1 MSFASTPLEGTGVL
15 VTRPAHQ
22 AEGLA
27 QRIADAGGQ
36 PLLFPAVEI
45 EPLPERISREQLARL
60 DLAIF
65 ASANAVRFAADAIRA
80 AGGLP
85 PRLRIASIG
94 PATAAELEA
103 SGLLGTPPRE
113 VLVASGRHD
122 SEALLALLPRDR
134 VAGRRVAIVRGE
146 GGRTALAEAL
156 RSRGAEVEYLECY
169 RRRMPAGNLAVLLG
183 HGSGL
188 GAVTATSAQIV
199 QNLFRMAGE
208 ASGQLRATPMFVIHP
223 RIAAAACRLGVGTVV
238 VTGGGDA
245 ALVEGLATWF
255 GRIRPARP

>member
-1 MSFASTPLEGTGVL
+1 MSAASASLEGAGVL

-22 AEGLA
+22 SAGLA
-27 QRIADAGGQ
+27 QRIADAGGK

-45 EPLPERISREQLARL
+45 EPLPGRLSHEQLARF

-85 PRLRIASIG
+85 PGLRVAAIG

-103 SGLLGTPPRE
+103 RGLLVTPARE
-113 VLVASGRHD
+113 VLVPSGRQD
-122 SEALLALLPRDR
+122 SEALLELLPRER
-134 VAGRRVAIVRGE
+134 VAGQRIAIVRGE
-146 GGRTALAEAL
+146 GGRPVLADAL
-156 RSRGAEVEYLECY
+156 RSRGAEVEYVECY
-169 RRRMPAGNLAVLLG
+169 RRRMPAGDLADLLRD
-183 HGSGL
+183 GSSL

-199 QNLFRMAGE
+199 ENLFRMAGGN
-208 ASGQLRATPMFVIHP
+208 AARLRATPMFVIHP

-255 GRIRPARP
+255 GRARPARP